1 MTINTDWQPSASVN
15 IISQRAN
22 MLNIIREFMQA
33 HSILEVETPVLCH
46 AAVTDPHIESLN
58 TVLSCPDQTESKTLF
73 LQTSPEYAMKR
84 LLASGIGAIYQISRV
99 FRDKEMSKLHNPE
112 FTLLEW
118 YQLGYDH
125 HTMMGEVEKLV
136 KLLGFKRCDRISY
149 ADIFKYHTGIDPHNS
164 KDDELLRTAKML
176 GLHSHTDDKSFL
188 LDFIFNEKIAPNL
201 SRETPTFI
209 YDFPKCLSALAK
221 LSQDS
226 PSRAERFELYINGVE
241 IANGF
246 NELCDAN
253 EQKHRFEINRAIR
266 KQNDKINY
274 AIDKRFIDAL
284 DHGLPACAG
293 VAIGLDRLLMMLVQC
308 DDIKQVLTFPVDMA

>member
-1 MTINTDWQPSASVN
+1 MMIHTGWRPSASAN

-22 MLNIIREFMQA
+22 MLNIIRDFMQA

-46 AAVTDPHIESLN
+46 ATVTDPHIESLN
-58 TVLSCPDQTESKTLF
+58 TVLNYPDQLESTTF
-73 LQTSPEYAMKR
+73 YLQTSPEYAMKR
-84 LLASGIGAIYQISRV
+84 LLTSGIGAIYQISRV
-99 FRDKEMSKLHNPE
+99 FRDKEIGRLHNPE

-118 YQLGYDH
+118 YQPGYDH
-125 HTMMGEVEKLV
+125 HAMMNAVEQLII
-136 KLLGFKRCDRISY
+136 LFGFKQCARINY
-149 ADIFKYHTGIDPHNS
+149 ADIFKRHTGIDPHNS
-164 KDDELLRTAKML
+164 NDDELFQFANKL
-176 GLHSHTDDKSFL
+176 GLHSYADDKSFL

-201 SRETPTFI
+201 SKGIPTFI
-209 YDFPKCLSALAK
+209 YDFPECLSALAK

-253 EQKHRFEINRAIR
+253 EQKHRFEINQALR
-266 KQNDKINY
+266 KQNDKTNY
-274 AIDKRFIDAL
+274 VIDKRLINAL
-284 DHGLPACAG
+284 DHGLSACAG

-308 DDIKQVLTFPVDMA
+308 DDIKQVLTFPIDIA